1 MQRFSHLKNKLYYK
15 PCWLC
20 LAKFSEEFSMRQHV
34 ETPCWSKINWN
45 YVKSMYARNSSFS
58 LVDNKIRL
66 QMGLTQW
73 YTYTRKEGRSASQAE
88 IKLDIG
94 IGALLRARIWQT
106 RYRGLVVRRGRVRIV
121 PWSLERTRRGWI
133 RSRGGHTRRD
143 GALLRKMTCH
153 SRHVPSSPPSCS
165 AVELSVFS
173 FTFYRVLF
181 FFIFLLRSR
190 PLYLSSFYS
199 NPRVI

>member
-1 MQRFSHLKNKLYYK
+1 
-15 PCWLC
+15 
-20 LAKFSEEFSMRQHV
+20 
-34 ETPCWSKINWN
+34 
-45 YVKSMYARNSSFS
+45 MYARNSSFS
-58 LVDNKIRL
+58 LADNKIRL
-66 QMGLTQW
+66 QMGQTQW
-73 YTYTRKEGRSASQAE
+73 CTYTREKGGSTSQTE

-106 RYRGLVVRRGRVRIV
+106 RYRGLVVRKGRVRIV

-181 FFIFLLRSR
+181 FFFSF
-190 PLYLSSFYS
+190 FYS
-199 NPRVI
+199 DLVLSISRLFIQTLVSSKNQPTFIRCIAVRI